1 MNVVEKR
8 NINVPFLSIESFG
21 IYWKDNGWNQQEHFS
36 KYYVASLDFTI
47 KKFFGTQNKLVYLPV
62 LFTNDKEVKDIMEH
76 YSNIYF
82 LIRFKYG
89 YSGTHYSD
97 LYHISNFVDIEK
109 IYKKEMASMEEKPNA
124 HGIDFVIRD
133 YKGYDIVINAQYSSY
148 GYVDDAC
155 SPTDIDALVSTTI
168 GDRST
173 LNYIKDNYAKFPS
186 IVSYSIK
193 RSADTKYDSIYN
205 VATFEKMIAYIDKL
219 DVENK
224 KREETLGNMYS
235 KKTFKLVEN

>member
-8 NINVPFLSIESFG
+8 NIDVPFLSIESFG
-21 IYWKDNGWNQQEHFS
+21 TYWKSNGWDNKEHYS
-36 KYYVASLDFTI
+36 KYYIASLDFNV
-47 KKFFGTQNKLVYLPV
+47 KKLFTSYNKLVYIPV
-62 LFTNDKEVKDIMEH
+62 LFTDETEIQGIMEH

-109 IYKKEMASMEEKPNA
+109 IYKKEMSNMEEKPNA

-133 YKGYDIVINAQYSSY
+133 YKGYDIVINAQYTSH

-168 GDRST
+168 GDRSSF
-173 LNYIKDNYAKFPS
+173 NYIKDNYIKFPS
-186 IVSYSIK
+186 IASYSIK
-193 RSADTKYDSIYN
+193 RSSDDKYNSIYN
-205 VATFEKMIAYIDKL
+205 VTKFEKMIEYIDKL
-219 DVENK
+219 AQENK
-224 KREETLGNMYS
+224 MREEKLGNMYS